1 MKFIENEKFI
11 YIVDYE
17 NEKETCN
24 CKLLYIMTILL
35 LILIDV

>member
-1 MKFIENEKFI
+1 MKNLFTLLIMKM
-11 YIVDYE
+11 
-17 NEKETCN
+17 KETCN